1 MAHILRFGEKAAV
14 YGKVV
19 YGQLLPDHP
28 VAKGR
33 HGVGT
38 DYIPKNRD
46 EYRAWLLNLKT
57 QIPTVGAAL
66 GLEAGAIT
74 AVQTTCTA
82 QITRIDARATA
93 EAEFEAK
100 AGAETEGRATTD
112 AALREEVG
120 EWKHLAGWS
129 DENAAI
135 LQVQSSATTFDP
147 ATYKPEFKVHIVGGE
162 IRLDWKKKGVD
173 SMRIYGR
180 LRGQSVWTLLGVDT
194 SSPYIDGRPLAQ
206 AGVAETREYMLRG
219 AINDE
224 AIGLDSDIQSIT
236 WSGA

>member
-1 MAHILRFGEKAAV
+1 MAHILRYGEKAAV

-19 YGQLLPDHP
+19 YGQLIPDHP
-28 VAKGR
+28 VMKGR
-33 HGVGT
+33 HGMGT

-74 AVQTTCTA
+74 AVQATCTA
-82 QITRIDARATA
+82 HITRIDARATA
-93 EAEFEAK
+93 EAEYQAKENAEA
-100 AGAETEGRATTD
+100 EGRATTN
-112 AALREEVG
+112 AALREEIG
-120 EWKHLAGWS
+120 DWKRLAGWS

-135 LQVQSSATTFDP
+135 LQVQSTTTDIDP
-147 ATYKPEFKVHIVGGE
+147 ATFKPEFKVRIVGGE

-180 LRGQSVWTLLGVDT
+180 LRGQSTWTLLGVDT

-224 AIGLDSDIQSIT
+224 AIGLDSDIQSIS